1 MPIKHLTVDVANLR
15 FDPDNPRLDED
26 AGKDQQNIFRF
37 LVDEIGVDDLLQSIS
52 SAGMLEGDPIIVRA
66 AKEKDVY
73 YVIEG
78 NRRLAAVK
86 LLLGEKI
93 GDGNSEPTPP
103 TINRALA
110 TNLRRL
116 HVQTDWEQEAL
127 ESYLGYKHVT
137 AAREWAPEAKA
148 RFVLDHA
155 KKDLSNDNLR
165 KFAKRLGTN
174 LPTLKRWIIA
184 YLTLKQAE
192 AEEIFDPKSAPTRR
206 YFGTFYTL
214 LGSEQVQTFL
224 DLQTD
229 PIATDPVPKAKRTN
243 LSEFLSWVV
252 GTKKDPPIINSRM
265 QKQLGEVLSSPKA
278 LQHFRLKRD
287 LNTALLYTEFKA
299 TEIATKLR
307 TAAYSVE
314 DCLVNLFD
322 VRDDAV
328 VREAFEELENAYQK
342 AKLNLTGKEASSKQP
357 RRRS

>member
-1 MPIKHLTVDVANLR
+1 MAIKHLAVDVEQLR
-15 FDPDNPRLDED
+15 FDPENPRLDKD
-26 AGKDQQNIFRF
+26 AGTDQPSIFRF

-52 SAGMLEGDPIIVRA
+52 SAGMLEGDPIIARKA
-66 AKEKDVY
+66 EETDVY

-78 NRRLAAVK
+78 NRRLAALK

-93 GDGNSEPTPP
+93 ADGNPEPAIPS
-103 TINRALA
+103 ISKELA
-110 TNLRRL
+110 NTLRRV
-116 HVQTDWEQEAL
+116 HIQTDWEREAL

-148 RFVLDHA
+148 RFVLEHA
-155 KKDLSNDNLR
+155 KEDLSNDNLR

-174 LPTLKRWIIA
+174 LPTLKRWVIA
-184 YLTLKQAE
+184 YLTLEQAE
-192 AEEIFDPKSAPTRR
+192 GEGIFDPKAAPTRR

-224 DLQTD
+224 DLRAD
-229 PIATDPVPKAKRTN
+229 PISNHPVPKENETN
-243 LSEFLSWVV
+243 LAEFLSWVI

-328 VREAFEELENAYQK
+328 VREAFEELENAYKK
-342 AKLNLTGKEASSKQP
+342 AKLNLTGKEAGIKQT

>member
-1 MPIKHLTVDVANLR
+1 MPIRHLTVDVAKLK
-15 FDPDNPRLDED
+15 FDPANPRLDED
-26 AGKDQQNIFRF
+26 EGKDQQHIFRF
-37 LVDEIGVDDLLQSIS
+37 LVDEIGIDDLLQSIS

-66 AKEKDVY
+66 AEEKDEY

-78 NRRLAAVK
+78 NRRLAAIK

-93 GDGNSEPTPP
+93 ADGNPEPAVP
-103 TINRALA
+103 TVSKGLA
-110 TNLRRL
+110 AKLR
-116 HVQTDWEQEAL
+116 HIQVQADWEKEAL

-148 RFVLDHA
+148 RFVLDRA
-155 KKDLSNDNLR
+155 KQDLTNDNLR

-174 LPTLKRWIIA
+174 LPTLKRWIVA

-192 AEEIFDPKSAPTRR
+192 KEGIFDPKIAPTRR

-214 LGSEQVQTFL
+214 LGSEQVQQFL
-224 DLQTD
+224 DLQAD
-229 PIATDPVPKAKRTN
+229 PMSENPVPRANKAN
-243 LSEFLSWVV
+243 LSEFLSWVI
-252 GTKKDPPIINSRM
+252 GTKKDPPVINSRR
-265 QKQLGEVLSSPKA
+265 QKELDVVLSSPKA

-287 LNTALLYTEFKA
+287 INTALLYTEFKA

-307 TAAYSVE
+307 TAAYSIE

-322 VRDDAV
+322 VREDTA
-328 VREAFEELENAYQK
+328 VREAFQELENAYKK
-342 AKLNLTGKEASSKQP
+342 ARLNLTAKESSTSES

>member
-1 MPIKHLTVDVANLR
+1 MPIQRLAVDVAQLR

-26 AGKDQQNIFRF
+26 AGRDQEHIFRF

-52 SAGMLEGDPIIVRA
+52 SAGMLEGDPIIVRKA
-66 AKEKDVY
+66 EEENAY

-78 NRRLAAVK
+78 NRRLAAIK

-93 GDGNSEPTPP
+93 GDGNPEPTMPAVS
-103 TINRALA
+103 TALA
-110 TNLRRL
+110 TTLR
-116 HVQTDWEQEAL
+116 HVSVQTDWEQEAL

-137 AAREWAPEAKA
+137 ASREWAPEAKA

-155 KKDLSNDNLR
+155 KNDLSNDNLR

-192 AEEIFDPKSAPTRR
+192 QEEIFDPKAAPTRR

-214 LGSEQVQTFL
+214 LGSEQVQNFL
-224 DLQTD
+224 DLQSD
-229 PIATDPVPKAKRTN
+229 PISRTPIPQANKTN
-243 LSEFLSWVV
+243 LSEFLSWVI

-287 LNTALLYTEFKA
+287 INTALLYTEFKA

-307 TAAYSVE
+307 TAAYSIE

-328 VREAFEELENAYQK
+328 VREAFEELENAYKK
-342 AKLNLTGKEASSKQP
+342 AKLNLTGKEASNRPP
-357 RRRS
+357 RKRS

>member
-1 MPIKHLTVDVANLR
+1 MPIKHLPVDVPQLR
-15 FDPDNPRLDED
+15 FDPENPRLDED
-26 AGKDQQNIFRF
+26 TGQDQQRIFRF

-52 SAGMLEGDPIIVRA
+52 SAGMLEGDPIIVRPA
-66 AKEKDVY
+66 AEKGFY

-78 NRRLAAVK
+78 NRRLAAVR

-93 GDGNSEPTPP
+93 GDGNPEPTVP
-103 TINRALA
+103 TISKAFA
-110 TNLRRL
+110 TTLRRL
-116 HVQTDWEQEAL
+116 NVQTDWDQEAL

-155 KKDLSNDNLR
+155 KDDLSNDNLR

-184 YLTLKQAE
+184 SLTLKQAE
-192 AEEIFDPKSAPTRR
+192 NEFIFDPKSAPTRR

-214 LGSEQVQTFL
+214 LGSEQVQNFL
-224 DLQTD
+224 DLQSD
-229 PIATDPVPKAKRTN
+229 PISPNPVPKSKKAN
-243 LSEFLSWVV
+243 LAEFLSWVI

-307 TAAYSVE
+307 GAAYSIE

-328 VREAFEELENAYQK
+328 VREAFEELENAYKK
-342 AKLNLTGKEASSKQP
+342 AKLNLTGNEAASKP
-357 RRRS
+357 ARKRS